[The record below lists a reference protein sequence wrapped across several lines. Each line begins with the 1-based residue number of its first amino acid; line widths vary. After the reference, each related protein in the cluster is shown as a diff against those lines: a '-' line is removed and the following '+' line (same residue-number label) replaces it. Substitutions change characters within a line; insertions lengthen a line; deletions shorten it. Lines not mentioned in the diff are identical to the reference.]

1 MAASSASW
9 PVDGI
14 VERVDARGLHG
25 GDGPAGGAVVGV
37 VGAHEAV
44 LAELGDGLVHLA
56 LRLGRLPVG
65 RVVLGADL
73 HLALVEHRVRA
84 LLEEL
89 GVVVGRGAV
98 DHHDGAAIGLGAE
111 LLDQRVGLQLTDLGV
126 VVGVVVSD
134 ALAGDLP
141 VVGEHR
147 DVLGLGLGDDRPGG
161 GGVNRVQHHH
171 LCPVGQRRLG
181 LLLLL
186 GGVLVGVRV
195 QDLAVRAELLDLG
208 LEQRAVLRL
217 IPGVL
222 RLGQKQGD
230 LAAAAGGGARR
241 VAARSRVVVVAA
253 ARAQTERDAAR
264 DDDGQAHPAGGP
276 TDHVRP
282 PSSWPGEDPGPVRK
296 PAPRADRR
304 PTLCND
310 RHDVTRSRSRR
321 RCGGRPR

>member
-14 VERVDARGLHG
+14 VQRVDARGLHG

-126 VVGVVVSD
+126 VVRVVVGD
-134 ALAGDLP
+134 ALTGDLP
-141 VVGEHR
+141 IVGEDR
-147 DVLGLGLGDDRPGG
+147 DVLGVGRGDDRPGG
-161 GGVNRVQHHH
+161 GGVHRVQHHH
-171 LCPVGQRRLG
+171 LGAVGQRRLG

-186 GGVLVGVRV
+186 GGVLVRVRV
-195 QDLAVRAELLDLG
+195 EDLAVRAKLLDLG

-217 IPGVL
+217 VPSVL
-222 RLGQKQGD
+222 RLGQQQRD
-230 LAAAAGGGARR
+230 LAAAARLAASG
-241 VAARSRVVVVAA
+241 VAAARIVVVAA
-253 ARAQTERDAAR
+253 GAQSER
-264 DDDGQAHPAGGP
+264 
-276 TDHVRP
+276 
-282 PSSWPGEDPGPVRK
+282 E
-296 PAPRADRR
+296 
-304 PTLCND
+304 N
-310 RHDVTRSRSRR
+310 TR
-321 RCGGRPR
+321 GA